1 MHAPIYV
8 ADDPKIDE
16 SEGNNSVELQQKQND
31 SALEC
36 V

>member
-16 SEGNNSVELQQKQND
+16 SEGNNSVELQQNRMTMH
-31 SALEC
+31 
-36 V
+36 

>member
-16 SEGNNSVELQQKQND
+16 SEGNSSVELQQNQND
-31 SALEC
+31 NALE
-36 V
+36 